1 MCRGVYI
8 PQFKINPLIFCCPL
22 VNKHTVNYEPSPSQ
36 LVSRIHHLI
45 FLWTTLILHIS
56 IYFYISKGFISRI
69 FLDFFLKPIYST
81 MITEKFQIHSVKIT
95 GKYICESKNWI
106 CSFLLMAPSFRFLST
121 PPSGFWHYP
130 PGRRKLPTPPE
141 QRFLKFFS
149 WAERGKRITEL
160 EKIPKLTRVLVTY
173 FDKLRHQ

>member
-8 PQFKINPLIFCCPL
+8 HQFKINPLIFCCLL
-22 VNKHTVNYEPSPSQ
+22 VNKHIVDYELSPSQ
-36 LVSRIHHLI
+36 LVSRIHPLI

-69 FLDFFLKPIYST
+69 FLDFFLKPIYSI
-81 MITEKFQIHSVKIT
+81 MITEKFQIYSVKIT

-149 WAERGKRITEL
+149 WAERRKRITEL

>member
-106 CSFLLMAPSFRFLST
+106 CSFLLMPPRKTLPRIFIIIPQADRNCPFLPNSVVWRY
-121 PPSGFWHYP
+121 FFL
-130 PGRRKLPTPPE
+130 RRKGGEDYGVENITKINKGIGH
-141 QRFLKFFS
+141 KF
-149 WAERGKRITEL
+149 W
-160 EKIPKLTRVLVTY
+160 
-173 FDKLRHQ
+173 